1 MKPVPAPSLRTLFD
15 AAAALEPAARAD
27 YLREHCPDVAV
38 RARLERLLAADAS
51 PGDPWEALSIDAL
64 AEAIGVV
71 DREEAAWT
79 VGRRIGPYE
88 LLETLGEGGSS
99 TVFRAARDLDG
110 ARQQVALK
118 LLRSGVYSA
127 DARRLFRRERQA
139 LAALSHPN
147 IAHLI
152 DGGVTDAGVPYLV
165 MEYVDGVPI
174 THYANA
180 CALDLPA
187 RLRLMIVVC
196 RAVAAAHRGLIV
208 HRDLKPSNILVTAE
222 GAVKLVDF
230 GIAKLLDESP
240 ALENATR
247 PGHSPLTPG
256 YAAPEQFSGGPIS
269 TATDVYAL
277 GVLLHELLLGER
289 PSRRAQRVSARAA
302 ERADARTAPPKAFK
316 GDLDNIVM
324 KSLEDEP
331 ARRYAA
337 ASDLADDIQ
346 RHLDAEPVHAHP
358 PSRRYRLRKFVVRH
372 RAPVA
377 AALVLS
383 LTVLAALAVALW
395 QGHAARQQAQRA
407 NTVRDF
413 LVGVFDS
420 ARASLPRD
428 QRPTPEALVA
438 HAQRQ
443 LAELP
448 DMAPETRLDL
458 LTSMAEVWLSLSA
471 FAQADTALSQAE
483 VTAREIGRDDLAGE
497 VAIARADGWQ
507 RAGDSAKAIRAI
519 EPVLPV
525 LRQTDSPVLLR
536 ALNVLAAAQLA
547 VGTTDESLS
556 LQREALAVATRR
568 HGRDSPPAL
577 AAALNLGGALALS
590 QRYPDAV
597 AQLTP
602 ALAAWRRTQAPEDDR
617 YVRGLSSLTVATD
630 ALGDLDDAEQHY
642 RELLAL
648 KRRIYPPEHD
658 AIAGALR
665 DLASVLARGADPA
678 EAEALLA
685 ETLRMQHAVFGP
697 RHRELAITHDT
708 LGALLTSRQRYEEG
722 EREYRAAL
730 EICAQM
736 SLHDEVCS
744 RARNNLGQSYYRQ
757 GRLAEAE
764 EAMQQALAERREL
777 LGEDHPTVAYSLATL
792 ANVASRA
799 KDYDRAVTLAGQAVA
814 QLERTGYGRSR
825 ETVKVRGTLVQALRL
840 AGRLE
845 EALALCERTLAEWRE
860 LAPDARAWQV
870 VMLVEKAQIERALAR
885 EDAVRGTLAAIAAL
899 AVPDDALT
907 PRTRA
912 SIAQLREPPR

>member
-1 MKPVPAPSLRTLFD
+1 MTSGPTPSLRMLFD
-15 AAAALEPAARAD
+15 AAAALDPAARAR
-27 YLREHCPDVAV
+27 YLRECCPDEAA
-38 RARLERLLAADAS
+38 RAQLERLLAADAS
-51 PGDPWEALSIDAL
+51 PGDPWADRPAAAL
-64 AEAIGVV
+64 AEAIGPV
-71 DREEAAWT
+71 DREETPWAA
-79 VGRRIGPYE
+79 GRPIGPYQ

-99 TVFRAARDLDG
+99 TVFRAVRDLDG

-127 DARRLFRRERQA
+127 DARRLFRRERQT

-152 DGGVTDAGVPYLV
+152 DGGVTDEGIPYLV

-174 THYANA
+174 TRHADA
-180 CALDLPA
+180 QRLDLRA

-196 RAVAAAHRGLIV
+196 RAVAAAHRALIV

-240 ALENATR
+240 APEHATR
-247 PGHSPLTPG
+247 PGQSPLTPG
-256 YAAPEQFSGGPIS
+256 YAAPEQFSGGAIS

-277 GVLLHELLLGER
+277 GVLLYELMLGER
-289 PSRRAQRVSARAA
+289 PARPPRRPSARAA
-302 ERADARTAPPKAFK
+302 DRAGPGWLSPHAFV

-324 KSLEDEP
+324 KSLEEEP
-331 ARRYAA
+331 ARRYASA
-337 ASDLADDIQ
+337 ADLADDIE
-346 RHLDAEPVHAHP
+346 RHLEARPVLAHP
-358 PSRRYRLRKFVVRH
+358 PSRRYRMRKFVMRH
-372 RAPVA
+372 RASVT
-377 AALVLS
+377 AALALS
-383 LTVLAALAVALW
+383 ITVLAALAVALW
-395 QGHAARQQAQRA
+395 QGHEARQQAQRA

-413 LVGVFDS
+413 LIGVFDS

-471 FAQADTALSQAE
+471 FAQADTALSLAE
-483 VTAREIGRDDLAGE
+483 VTAREIGRDDLVGE

-507 RAGDSAKAIRAI
+507 RAGDSVKAIRAI
-519 EPVLPV
+519 EPVLPA
-525 LRQTDSPVLLR
+525 LRQADSPALLR

-568 HGRDSPPAL
+568 HGADSPQAL

-590 QRYPDAV
+590 QRYPEAV

-617 YVRGLSSLTVATD
+617 YVRGLSSLTVAAD
-630 ALGDLDDAEQHY
+630 ALGDLADAERHY

-678 EAEALLA
+678 EAEALLREA
-685 ETLRMQHAVFGP
+685 LRMQQAIFGGH
-697 RHRELAITHDT
+697 HRELAITHDT
-708 LGALLTSRQRYEEG
+708 LGALLTGRQRYEEG

-736 SLHDEVCS
+736 ALRDEVCS
-744 RARNNLGQSYYRQ
+744 RARNNLGQAYYRQ
-757 GRLAEAE
+757 ERLAEAE
-764 EAMQQALAERREL
+764 QAMTQALAERREL

-792 ANVASRA
+792 ANVASKA
-799 KDYDRAVTLAGQAVA
+799 KDYGRAVALAEQAVA

-825 ETVKVRGTLVQALRL
+825 ETVMVRGTLVQALRL
-840 AGRLE
+840 VGRLD
-845 EALALCERTLAEWRE
+845 EALALSERVLSEWRE
-860 LAPDARAWQV
+860 LAPDARTWQV
-870 VMLVEKAQIERALAR
+870 VMLVEKAQIERALLR
-885 EDAVRGTLAAIAAL
+885 EDAVRGTLAAIGAL
-899 AVPDDALT
+899 AVPDGSLS

-912 SIAQLREPPR
+912 LIAQLGQPPR